1 MSRQE
6 YWSRL
11 PFPPSGD
18 LPNPGTQPI
27 SPALAG
33 GFFTA
38 EQPRKP
44 ENGLLLS
51 HKNEIMPLSATWMDL
66 ETIITS
72 EVSQTERDKY
82 HVITQM

>member
-33 GFFTA
+33 GFFTT

-72 EVSQTERDKY
+72 EVSQTEKDKY